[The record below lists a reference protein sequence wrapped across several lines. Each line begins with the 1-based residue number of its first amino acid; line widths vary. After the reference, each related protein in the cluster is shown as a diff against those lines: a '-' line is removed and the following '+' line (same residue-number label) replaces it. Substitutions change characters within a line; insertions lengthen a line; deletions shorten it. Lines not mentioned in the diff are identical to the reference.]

1 MSIYTNNR
9 VSDFSQR
16 YQEYV
21 NKIEGK
27 SNTPGGSPEESA
39 YKYYNFIPSPD
50 AVTLTEIGRCLSSD
64 ILGIKSTADS
74 HVLWKPLP
82 GTNTPEGW
90 KMQMGQKIS
99 EHKRA
104 EMGLATDKSSRITT
118 ATPGLDCKITLIST
132 NPDEADNQYVNHFK
146 QLGIMSNSAFLD
158 KCIVRE
164 YDAQSVTWID
174 RFLLPAKVSH
184 KTRTTDF
191 SQYSKI
197 FGLPAEK
204 KQLDS
209 QVIGVEWTGYFKPP
223 VLGEYTFALDSGSG
237 FCLLW
242 AGNKSICE
250 YIPKNADINVKTNPF
265 TILVSED
272 RYYPIR
278 IQYYANSNADPNDRR
293 AFSFKIKNEGTGSQL
308 DLTQCLFTLNDGA
321 YFPRLLYCSFVS
333 KSQADFQR
341 GKFDCYAM
349 DSESET
355 DADCAAF
362 YKFVNSTKY
371 TFSTK
376 ENDYDNVSG
385 VMQYGTLKDG
395 HQYTDVSVS
404 TNPNS
409 MPVTFSVYRVDADI
423 RMNKAFQ
430 INTERKAD
438 TNTYEMALL
447 DMNFKKGTSYDTL
460 PNYYPE
466 NPTEGVN
473 VKNPNECKKRCND
486 LPDCNYFY
494 TYKSKDTP
502 RCLVGTNNK
511 PPVFS
516 QIAPVGPDALSSVDE
531 NTSSLY
537 LRTMNFPKVTGC
549 GTNAVFVNS
558 DQDIQNTVDYSNS
571 FPYSNYLLSKKPITN
586 HMEVGKCSDSE
597 FLNLEN
603 EARNIL
609 YAKTNYQNDG
619 EYAHPDGSMRF
630 AKYPSTDDRNF
641 WNSIKLQEGMD
652 TKNTNAVNDTLDNI
666 RDVKAK
672 ENNFAA
678 KQVAI
683 NKNLYDLSNNMIP
696 DYLNQQKKMNN
707 NINSDLSGNS
717 LLYFRSQR
725 IPTLR
730 EQTAF
735 DANEGGVMQNSLYVL
750 GTMTAATLLILAV
763 LLARE

>member
-9 VSDFSQR
+9 ASDFSQR

-21 NKIEGK
+21 NKVEGK
-27 SNTPGGSPEESA
+27 SDTPGGSPAESA
-39 YKYYNFIPSPD
+39 YQYYNFIASPD
-50 AVTLTEIGRCLSSD
+50 AVTLTDIGRCLSNE
-64 ILGIKSTADS
+64 ILGIKSASDS
-74 HVLWKPLP
+74 HVLWKTLP

-104 EMGLATDKSSRITT
+104 EMGLSSGKSSRITT
-118 ATPGLDCKITLIST
+118 INPGLDCKITLLST
-132 NPDEADNQYVNHFK
+132 NPDEKDDQYVNHFK
-146 QLGIMSNSAFLD
+146 QLGILSNSAFLD
-158 KCIVRE
+158 KCTARQ
-164 YDAQSVTWID
+164 YDSQSVTWID
-174 RFLLPAKVSH
+174 RFLFDTKVSY

-191 SQYSKI
+191 SQYTKL
-197 FGLPAEK
+197 FGLPADK

-223 VLGEYTFALDSGSG
+223 VLGEYTFSMDSGSG

-242 AGNKSICE
+242 VGTKSICE
-250 YIPKNADINVKTNPF
+250 YIPRNADINTKTNPF
-265 TILVSED
+265 SIVVSED

-278 IQYYANSNADPNDRR
+278 IQYYANSNTDTNDLRV
-293 AFSFKIKNEGTGSQL
+293 FSFNIKNNGSGSQV
-308 DLTQCLFTLNDGA
+308 DLTKCLFTLNDGT
-321 YFPRLLYCSFVS
+321 YFPKLLYCAFVS
-333 KSQADFQR
+333 RSQDDFQR
-341 GKFDCYAM
+341 GKFDCYAI
-349 DSESET
+349 DSESEA
-355 DADCAAF
+355 DADCALF
-362 YKFVNSTKY
+362 YKFINSNKY
-371 TFSTK
+371 AFSVK
-376 ENDYDNVSG
+376 EHDYDNVSG
-385 VMQYGTLKDG
+385 VMQFGTLKDG
-395 HQYTDVSVS
+395 HHYTDVSVS

-409 MPVTFSVYRVDADI
+409 MPVTFSLYRLDADI

-430 INTERKAD
+430 INTQKKEG
-438 TNTYEMALL
+438 NGTYEMAILEM
-447 DMNFKKGTSYDTL
+447 DFNQGTSYDSL
-460 PNYYPE
+460 PNYYPD
-466 NPTEGVN
+466 NPSEGIN

-486 LPDCNYFY
+486 LSGCNYY
-494 TYKSKDTP
+494 YSYKSKDTP

-511 PPVFS
+511 DPVFS

-537 LRTMNFPKVTGC
+537 LRTLNFPKVTGC
-549 GTNAVFVNS
+549 GDNAVFVNS

-571 FPYSNYLLSKKPITN
+571 FPYSNYLLSNKPITN
-586 HMEVGKCSDSE
+586 PMEVGKCAESE
-597 FLNLEN
+597 FLSLEN

-609 YAKTNYQNDG
+609 YAKTNYQSDG
-619 EYAHPDGSMRF
+619 EYLHPDGSMRF
-630 AKYPSTDDRNF
+630 ANYPSTNDRNF

-652 TKNTNAVNDTLDNI
+652 TKNTNAVNDTLDNV

-672 ENNFAA
+672 ETNFAA
-678 KQVAI
+678 KQITI

-696 DYLNQQKKMNN
+696 DYLNQRTKMNN

-717 LLYFRSQR
+717 LLYFRNQR